1 MAFEDLPNKIKRR
14 IEKRKRKKE
23 EQRLERKM
31 RIDWTKDDSEILE
44 RFKAI
49 YPDMSE
55 EKLRENIRY

>member
-49 YPDMSE
+49 YPDTCE